1 MFRLAARSL
10 KNSKSYLGAF
20 YRRMRGRIG
29 PAKALTATARKLAV
43 IVYHMVKNRTPSKE
57 LGEDDYYKQQE
68 QRQLR
73 RLKKQATLLGY
84 DLVPNTP

>member
-1 MFRLAARSL
+1 
-10 KNSKSYLGAF
+10 
-20 YRRMRGRIG
+20 MRGRIG

-43 IVYHMVKNRTPSKE
+43 IFYHMVKDRTPYKE
-57 LGEDDYYKQQE
+57 LGEDYYYKQQE
-68 QRQLR
+68 QRQLK